1 MIIYWAG
8 IDYDSYKDWNMLY
21 REPENILTSMNKT
34 REKNNENSFFQCP
47 AVTNHFKNTFVI
59 NNPQHSAYKI
69 ENNIVTPLTKGYVS
83 SNVEHPNKAL
93 NQSTLFRYGLS
104 YIFFTEEEN
113 VTMRLTG
120 PYFSNNQ
127 HFQYGAVIPGEL
139 NISSWFR
146 NVNFEFNLWPNVDT
160 FEIFEN
166 EPLAYVNF
174 NVKEKVTLKRFYVTE
189 ELKKITHST
198 GTSSNWFPNI
208 SLEKRY
214 NMFEKSKLKSFIIK
228 NIKEN
233 LME

>member
-21 REPENILTSMNKT
+21 REPENILTLMNRT

-47 AVTNHFKNTFVI
+47 SVTNHLKNTYVI
-59 NNPQHSAYKI
+59 SNPQHSAYRI
-69 ENNIVTPLTKGYVS
+69 ENNTVIPTTKGFVNS
-83 SNVEHPNKAL
+83 GIEHTDKAL
-93 NQSTLFRYGLS
+93 SESTLLRYGLS

-120 PYFSNNQ
+120 PYFSHNQ
-127 HFQYGAVIPGEL
+127 HFQYGAVVPGEI

-146 NVNFEFNLWPNVDT
+146 NINFEFNLWPKVDA

-174 NVKEKVTLKRFYVTE
+174 NVKEKVILKRFYVTE
-189 ELKKITHST
+189 DLKKITHST
-198 GTSSNWFPNI
+198 GTSSTWFPNI